1 MIPDVFEEKCEL
13 KLARAFEIHAFIL
26 QVSHSFCRYLR
37 LYVRHE
43 SKVEAAKK
51 AWDNFLIREHFVD
64 FSVESSQSQLLK
76 ASPARSLKTG
86 RPPVAPTISS
96 SRQELFPSKDEGTK
110 KKAKVDLV
118 KSGDMKL
125 TAFFASK

>member
-1 MIPDVFEEKCEL
+1 M
-13 KLARAFEIHAFIL
+13 
-26 QVSHSFCRYLR
+26 
-37 LYVRHE
+37 RHE

-51 AWDNFLIREHFVD
+51 AWDNFLIREHFID
-64 FSVESSQSQLLK
+64 FSVETSQSQLLK

-86 RPPVAPTISS
+86 RPPVAPTMSS
-96 SRQELFPSKDEGTK
+96 SRQELFPSKDEGSK

-118 KSGDMKL
+118 AKAGDKKL